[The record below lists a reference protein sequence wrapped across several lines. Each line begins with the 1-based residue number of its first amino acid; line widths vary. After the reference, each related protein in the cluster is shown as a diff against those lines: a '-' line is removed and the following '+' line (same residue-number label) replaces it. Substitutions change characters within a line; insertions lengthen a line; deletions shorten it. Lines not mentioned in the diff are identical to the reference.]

1 MELNIEDIPEN
12 ENIQTNRRLTYDDIM
27 NKMGIFSK
35 DGKLYQLL
43 PQTQTQNQVK
53 QTQSQVNHKNSY
65 IYNKYFNNQ
74 EQQQQP
80 EIRVPKSIQEYK
92 MMLVQSYIE
101 REKIRRIKST
111 KLIMSNSN
119 INISN
124 RNNANL
130 NRLFALK

>member
-1 MELNIEDIPEN
+1 
-12 ENIQTNRRLTYDDIM
+12 M

>member
-12 ENIQTNRRLTYDDIM
+12 ENIQTIRKVVTYDDIM

-43 PQTQTQNQVK
+43 PQTQVK

-65 IYNKYFNNQ
+65 IYNKYFNKQ

-130 NRLFALK
+130 NKLFALK

>member
-35 DGKLYQLL
+35 DGKLYQMQQL
-43 PQTQTQNQVK
+43 QNQVK
-53 QTQSQVNHKNSY
+53 QTQSQKQVNYKNSY